1 MWNISK
7 MVSGGFTLYIYL
19 VSDVKAKQYS
29 ICNRKG
35 NYIEGQ
41 GVVVVSWLVG
51 STEEQRR
58 HVAHPF
64 SILVIELEV

>member
-7 MVSGGFTLYIYL
+7 MVSGLFTLYIYL

-35 NYIEGQ
+35 NNIEGQ
-41 GVVVVSWLVG
+41 GVVVVS
-51 STEEQRR
+51 
-58 HVAHPF
+58 
-64 SILVIELEV
+64 